1 MFRQDALSISE
12 SDQVLFQTNG
22 ALLLRGVLTEDFL
35 SRFRETVSEWSAR
48 LAGAVGLRPHPI
60 SSEQGAFDANL
71 ILLRNHSP
79 AEAGN
84 LYDAVKKIPLLMQW
98 ASAAELVQLASKL
111 LKSSDIGI
119 ASRGWGV
126 RIDYPGDNRHRT
138 QLHQEFVSQMCGPRG
153 VVFWTPLRDVAKELG
168 PVIYYPGS
176 HALGL
181 VPMEISGGESRDQRI
196 HNETELRESFA
207 CHQPEVAAGDLL
219 ILDFLT
225 LHESGL
231 NVGQAAR
238 WSLTSRFFDGGA
250 PLSVDMRWRGG
261 IQEGNTVRDLPSGVK
276 EALRLTLIDVQS

>member
-1 MFRQDALSISE
+1 
-12 SDQVLFQTNG
+12 
-22 ALLLRGVLTEDFL
+22 
-35 SRFRETVSEWSAR
+35 
-48 LAGAVGLRPHPI
+48 
-60 SSEQGAFDANL
+60 
-71 ILLRNHSP
+71 
-79 AEAGN
+79 
-84 LYDAVKKIPLLMQW
+84 
-98 ASAAELVQLASKL
+98 
-111 LKSSDIGI
+111 
-119 ASRGWGV
+119 
-126 RIDYPGDNRHRT
+126 
-138 QLHQEFVSQMCGPRG
+138 
-153 VVFWTPLRDVAKELG
+153 VFWTPLRDVEKELG

-196 HNETELRESFA
+196 HNEAELRESFA

-238 WSLTSRFFDGGA
+238 WSLTSRFFDAGA

-261 IQEGNTVRDLPSGVK
+261 TQEGNTVRDLPSGVT